1 MEHKYKDDSKINSSN
16 VISSTRAASEGQLDL
31 GDIRPSIIS
40 QMKSENIN
48 RTTEGRDIS
57 FNERKDIESAMA

>member
-16 VISSTRAASEGQLDL
+16 VISSTRAAPEEQLDL